1 MSANTR
7 TGRPVDHAKEV
18 IILDAAR
25 ELMFTKGPAKLSM
38 EAVARKAGVS
48 KVTLY
53 NRFSDKSVLI
63 EAVIRRQSNE
73 LIKHLT
79 LTPDVRIPPHQA
91 LCEFGQR
98 LLNFILSRDNLNFLR
113 LLGSVPDVNRELLQG
128 IYDCGVQ
135 ASQLALS
142 QWLSAEHDAG
152 HLNCPDVDF
161 AAEMFLSMIVGH
173 DILRALHQL
182 QPRQPNGEITTHV
195 DKVVKACLH
204 MWAPG

>member
-1 MSANTR
+1 M
-7 TGRPVDHAKEV
+7 DHAKEV
-18 IILDAAR
+18 AILDAAR

-53 NRFSDKSVLI
+53 NRFSNKNVLI
-63 EAVIRRQSNE
+63 EVLIRRQSNE
-73 LIKHLT
+73 LIKHLGI
-79 LTPDVRIPPHQA
+79 TPEARISPRQA
-91 LCEFGQR
+91 LYKFGQR
-98 LLNFILSRDNLNFLR
+98 LLSFILSQDNLNFLR
-113 LLGSVPDVNRELLQG
+113 LLGSVPEADRDLLQG
-128 IYDCGVQ
+128 IYDYGVQ

-161 AAEMFLSMIVGH
+161 VAEMFLSMIVGH

-182 QPRQPNGEITTHV
+182 PPRQPNGEITTHV